1 MILSFVISFF
11 NAAVRD
17 VNRCLDSIYD
27 SVPEGLSLSEFEV
40 VCVNDGSTLP
50 EGVAAVEGYMHAGSH
65 PENLILL
72 HHAVNKRQGAG
83 RNTAMQVA
91 KGRYI
96 QYLDIDD
103 FMAEGA
109 FEHIMTCIGRYE
121 GVDVMRFDEH
131 TADETGNI
139 IQPGKSDDRHFPQ
152 VISGRDYALSNY
164 IPPTVW
170 QCLYRREYLEEQK
183 LSFVE
188 RRFFEDTDY
197 SMKAIIYAKRMVVV
211 PFSTIVHTFN
221 PYQTTKIGYSEVK
234 ICDFYYLYYRIGEV
248 IGSVY
253 DKDRELG
260 DRLLATYSENMR
272 RIMLGSHLWKLP
284 YRRIRE
290 MLVKYPPVGGVK
302 LPPVL
307 AAMRRWPRA
316 MAVAIAAVSPAIR
329 LVYKLYILARR

>member
-1 MILSFVISFF
+1 MLLSFVISFF

-27 SVPEGLSLSEFEV
+27 SVPDGLSMSEFEV
-40 VCVNDGSTLP
+40 VCVNDGSTQP
-50 EGVAAVEGYMHAGSH
+50 EGVAAVEGYSHAGCH

-72 HHAVNKRQGAG
+72 HHVVNKRLGAG

-96 QYLDIDD
+96 QNLDIDD

-109 FEHIMTCIGRYE
+109 FHHIIACIRRYD
-121 GVDVMRFDEH
+121 GVDVMRFDVH
-131 TADETGNI
+131 TADEDGNI
-139 IQPGKSDDRHFPQ
+139 IQPGRSDDKSFPS

-164 IPPTVW
+164 LPPAVW
-170 QCLYRREYLEEQK
+170 HYLYRREYLEEQK
-183 LSFVE
+183 LSYVE

-197 SMKAIIYAKRMVVV
+197 SMKAIIYAKKMVAL
-211 PFSTIVHTFN
+211 PFSTIVHTIN
-221 PYQTTKIGYSEVK
+221 PYQITNIGSSEVK
-234 ICDFYYLYYRIGEV
+234 ICDLHYLYYRIGEV

-260 DRLLATYSENMR
+260 DRLLATYSENMK
-272 RIMLGSHLWKLP
+272 RIMLGSYLWKLP
-284 YRRIRE
+284 YRKVRE
-290 MLVKYPPVGGVK
+290 MLISYPLTQGVK

-307 AAMRRWPRA
+307 AAIRRYPRA
-316 MAVAIAAVSPAIR
+316 SAVAIAAVSPAIR
-329 LVYKLYILARR
+329 FIYRVYTLVRR